1 MTTYLPHTWED
12 QLILLAEQAQD
23 TYSEP
28 SACHADH
35 DRLAA
40 AYAYCADMTRQN
52 SKTFYLA
59 SALLPPEKRRAAR
72 ALYAFCRV
80 TDNLVDRP
88 VEGVDLL
95 EALETWRTQVSNAH
109 LHHDDPILF
118 AWADARQRFNIP
130 PGYAEQLIDGVRR
143 DLTQTRYA
151 TFGQLAQYAY
161 GVASTVGLMAMHIV
175 GYSGPDAIPYAV
187 RLGVALQ
194 ITNILRDVAEDFRYG
209 RVYLAQDELAL
220 FGLSD
225 ETIKAGVVTDGWR
238 EFMRF
243 QIDRNR
249 MLYQES
255 WAGIAKLDPDGRFA
269 IAAAGKL
276 YDAILGD
283 IQRHDYDVFTRRAH
297 IGTAGKLARLPGI
310 WWMSRQPDTHEK
322 ATLL

>member
-1 MTTYLPHTWED
+1 M
-12 QLILLAEQAQD
+12 LAQQAQN
-23 TYSEP
+23 TLSEHG
-28 SACHADH
+28 ACHTDQH
-35 DRLAA
+35 HLAA
-40 AYAYCADMTRQN
+40 AYEHCANITRQN

-88 VEGVDLL
+88 AAGVNLL
-95 EALETWRTQVSNAH
+95 EELENWRLRVQNAH
-109 LHHDDPILF
+109 LHHDDPILA
-118 AWADARQRFNIP
+118 AWADARQRFHIP
-130 PGYAEQLIDGVRR
+130 PGYTDQLIDGVRR
-143 DLTQTRYA
+143 DLTQNRYENFA
-151 TFGQLAQYAY
+151 QLAQYAY

-175 GYSGPDAIPYAV
+175 GYSGSEAIPYAV

-194 ITNILRDVAEDFRYG
+194 LTNILRDVAEDWRYG
-209 RVYLAQDELAL
+209 RVYLPQDELAS

-225 ETIKAGVVTDGWR
+225 EAIAAGQVTPAWR

-243 QIDRNR
+243 QIDRTR
-249 MLYQES
+249 TLYQES
-255 WAGIAKLDPDGRFA
+255 WAGITKLDPDGRFA

-297 IGTAGKLARLPGI
+297 IGTAGKLVRLPAI
-310 WWMSRQPDTHEK
+310 WWMSRQTKTHQK